1 MGKGAFQE
9 LDQVAAVQ
17 RFTKYSGRAKRA
29 SDIPGV
35 IRAAVRAS
43 VAGRPGA
50 AYVDIPS
57 DVLMAPLSFSEV
69 STISIKAADLPAGW
83 LRLDLTHRPDG
94 LRLLS
99 NHVGELCN
107 QQGM

>member
-29 SDIPGV
+29 SDIPGI
-35 IRAAVRAS
+35 IRAAVKAS
-43 VAGRPGA
+43 LAGRPGA

-57 DVLMAPLSFSEV
+57 DVLMAPSSSSEV
-69 STISIKAADLPAGW
+69 STILFKQLTCLQGGSGLTSLAG
-83 LRLDLTHRPDG
+83 LMG
-94 LRLLS
+94 
-99 NHVGELCN
+99 
-107 QQGM
+107 